1 MEMTV
6 NAMEENPNRE
16 NIIKVWEDY
25 TIEDAIVVT
34 EKAMKAIGPETIK
47 HCEDCVQVLYVTSQD
62 LQQILSRKSWKRLWI
77 HGKKKRNWAVKVFKI
92 RILEKFK
99 S

>member
-62 LQQILSRKSWKRLWI
+62 LQQILSRKS
-77 HGKKKRNWAVKVFKI
+77 
-92 RILEKFK
+92 
-99 S
+99 